1 MPGPI
6 LPISAPFAV
15 DAIRPAGGGSG
26 AGGAFQDVFSS
37 AVQTVE
43 AFGQDAS
50 ASVER
55 FLSGDGEELHTAILA
70 TERAE
75 LAFDLF
81 LQTRN
86 KVVSAYQE
94 IMQMQL

>member
-6 LPISAPFAV
+6 LPISNVPV
-15 DAIRPAGGGSG
+15 PEAIRPVGEPRGS
-26 AGGAFQDVFSS
+26 GAFQDVLS
-37 AVQTVE
+37 AAIRNVE

-55 FLSGDGEELHTAILA
+55 FLSGEGEELHTTVLA

-81 LQTRN
+81 LQARN

-94 IMQMQL
+94 IMRMQM

>member
-1 MPGPI
+1 MGPI
-6 LPISAPFAV
+6 PPISAPAAI
-15 DAIRPAGGGSG
+15 DAIQPAGA
-26 AGGAFQDVFSS
+26 AGKPGAFQDVFSS
-37 AVQTVE
+37 AIRTVE
-43 AFGQDAS
+43 SFGQDAS

-55 FLSGDGEELHTAILA
+55 FLSGTGEEVHTTALA
-70 TERAE
+70 AERAE

-94 IMQMQL
+94 IMRMQM